1 MGSHV
6 LMEISRDSAPVQT
19 RLRHAW
25 VIVVALFL
33 TNVAACKQKPPPDL
47 PSHTPPRTDFS
58 PEEFGVGRKH
68 TPDAACNREIDQ
80 MLEQVRQ
87 CYNTRPTAECDLLR
101 SADSAKIARLKNSQ
115 RCSR

>member
-1 MGSHV
+1 MGI
-6 LMEISRDSAPVQT
+6 LGRMRISRQV
-19 RLRHAW
+19 RI
-25 VIVVALFL
+25 IVVTLFL
-33 TNVAACKQKPPPDL
+33 ANVAGCKQKPPPDQ

-68 TPDAACNREIDQ
+68 TPDVACNREIDQ
-80 MLEQVRQ
+80 MLERVRQ

-101 SADSAKIARLKNSQ
+101 SADSGRIARLKNST